1 MGSRIVLGLVAAAL
15 ISLSTGTD
23 AQDEVFVENTLIN
36 APTGEVL
43 EEGLWEVRISHRFR
57 LRANEDTWDTFLGV
71 DGGASVFLECA
82 RGISDAL
89 TASLAKTNFPGY
101 ELQFQL
107 KHRVRSPIV
116 ATLSASANWNYKD
129 NGIGEKEA
137 YSFVFQGMLPLRI
150 REGLSAVLVPSYLLS
165 LREQAE
171 EILSLGIGLSHDLF
185 EDTPL
190 MIEWFPVLSG
200 DIGAHMSSTWSV
212 GIGKHI
218 GWHDFALVLTN
229 SEGISPTDYLRGGD
243 LDIADR
249 EFRLGFNILWKL
261 Q

>member
-1 MGSRIVLGLVAAAL
+1 MGSRIVLGLVAAGL
-15 ISLSTGTD
+15 ILLSTGVG
-23 AQDEVFVENTLIN
+23 AQDEVFVGSILIN

-43 EEGLWEVRISHRFR
+43 DEGLWQARISHRFR
-57 LRANEDTWDTFLGV
+57 LRANEDPMDTFFGV

-89 TASLAKTNFPGY
+89 TASLAKTNFPGH
-101 ELQFQL
+101 ELQLQL
-107 KHRVRSPIV
+107 THRIRSPIL

-137 YSFVFQGMLPLRI
+137 YSFVFQGMLPFRV
-150 REGLSAVLVPSYLLS
+150 RKGLSAVLVPSLLLP
-165 LREQAE
+165 LREQEE
-171 EILSLGIGLSHDLF
+171 EILSLGLGLSYDLL

-190 MIEWFPVLSG
+190 MVEWFPVLSG
-200 DIGAHMSSTWSV
+200 DIGANKSTWSV
-212 GIGKHI
+212 GVGKHI

-243 LDIADR
+243 LDIAER
-249 EFRLGFNILWKL
+249 EVRLGFNLLRKL
-261 Q
+261 D